1 MSIRLQD
8 GIYIKAPFVGDQK
21 TIVGTG
27 TLFLTKDDIP
37 IQYRANGMPVYE
49 LGTKDSYRWDA
60 PNSQW
65 TLETVDLTG
74 YVPYTG
80 ATSNV
85 NLGEFGILAK
95 TVNTATFWKAIIG
108 EGEYAGPVYA
118 WGNENT
124 LSSMLEGWNIAIG
137 DDAMK
142 NSVYAYENV
151 IIGDKAGE
159 NFEGTYSAIL
169 GNSAGRF
176 ADSDFTSIFGSF
188 AGEEYVGTGSVLFG
202 LSAGRFSTGD
212 NVTAI
217 GGWAADYSDG
227 ERCGYIGYQSG
238 RFSIG
243 TRNTGI
249 GAFTL
254 GRTIGDYNTGVGYEA
269 MQSPIGDSNTG
280 IGAYAGSDFGSISGA
295 EKGYLPE
302 DVDVAGNLINI
313 PAHGFGVAG
322 QLINVKYICSGTTI
336 GSTFTSGQIERFEVV
351 DDDNIKDPYDGITR
365 QGTGTTTLY
374 PQNAF
379 SNVTCIGYRA
389 QPSKSNQITLGNSAV
404 TEVRLGN
411 GDILYPF
418 NTGNFV
424 TIDTEQTITGDKTF
438 TQPITVKLGLAGIP
452 NVAYGADSILFS
464 STAGGLGTISY
475 PNTTQAL
482 NINFP
487 DASGTL
493 ALTSDITTP
502 DLSNYV
508 TLDGDETIT
517 GAKTFTEDIVA
528 KTINSLALFQQGT
541 GSSSSIG
548 IGNFALVSQSAAY
561 VIGVGYQAAEH
572 NTGVLANGVGYKALR
587 LNKGGQSNGMGAR
600 SLENN
605 TGGSSNGFGGS
616 TLTNNTGESATGV
629 GDAALY
635 ANSGNSSSGVGYNA
649 LSYNKGVDAS
659 GLGAYALRYNTGAYC
674 IGVGRDSGTY
684 NQGYNNVFIGYQSG
698 YETTP
703 DMTTAKEILDASTDV
718 NTAQNRITIVGHGFG
733 NTGDYVNLRY
743 NTTGDPMAG
752 TSNDKDYQFDIV
764 DANTLHFS
772 DVYINSIGSGTQ
784 TLTAHEIH
792 NNTFLLGTNTKS
804 TKSNQIVLGDANVTE
819 VVMGNGDVIYPTSV
833 SGNYV
838 TLDTVQTIT
847 GAKTFSNKIYL
858 TNTID
863 NAIEAIGVPGK
874 SGITLDMDGFVSDLV
889 EGTGMRVV
897 GGSGTLGGSIVQV
910 DLTVVRNADFSTQP
924 YTHFG
929 LKSKNKNNIELR
941 AITAAEGASH
951 INSRLQVGYDQ
962 WVTDLANPYTLAVDG
977 TGHFTGNVS
986 ATNLSGTNTGDQT
999 LSGLGGIGGSGSTN
1013 YIPKFTGGNTIGN
1026 SIITDDGAIVNI
1038 GGLLRSGGY
1047 QIQGAVDPPNGVGL
1061 EIVYDTNNDQGIV
1074 QAYNRDLGA
1083 WKNVVM
1089 RGSKVT
1095 LIGFTN
1101 GVDING
1107 VLDAESAIF
1116 SGDVTATDF
1125 ILSGGAVAAQVPT
1138 LNQTVIDQQA
1148 EIQTLKAALIQAN
1161 TQIDLIRTHL
1171 GI

>member
-1 MSIRLQD
+1 MSIKLQD
-8 GIYIKAPFVGDQK
+8 GIYIQAPFVGDQK

-49 LGTKDSYRWDA
+49 LDTKDSYRWDA
-60 PNSQW
+60 LNSQW

-74 YVPYTG
+74 YV
-80 ATSNV
+80 
-85 NLGEFGILAK
+85 
-95 TVNTATFWKAIIG
+95 
-108 EGEYAGPVYA
+108 
-118 WGNENT
+118 
-124 LSSMLEGWNIAIG
+124 
-137 DDAMK
+137 
-142 NSVYAYENV
+142 
-151 IIGDKAGE
+151 
-159 NFEGTYSAIL
+159 
-169 GNSAGRF
+169 
-176 ADSDFTSIFGSF
+176 
-188 AGEEYVGTGSVLFG
+188 
-202 LSAGRFSTGD
+202 
-212 NVTAI
+212 
-217 GGWAADYSDG
+217 
-227 ERCGYIGYQSG
+227 
-238 RFSIG
+238 
-243 TRNTGI
+243 
-249 GAFTL
+249 TL
-254 GRTIGDYNTGVGYEA
+254 GTA
-269 MQSPIGDSNTG
+269 
-280 IGAYAGSDFGSISGA
+280 
-295 EKGYLPE
+295 
-302 DVDVAGNLINI
+302 
-313 PAHGFGVAG
+313 
-322 QLINVKYICSGTTI
+322 
-336 GSTFTSGQIERFEVV
+336 
-351 DDDNIKDPYDGITR
+351 
-365 QGTGTTTLY
+365 
-374 PQNAF
+374 
-379 SNVTCIGYRA
+379 
-389 QPSKSNQITLGNSAV
+389 
-404 TEVRLGN
+404 
-411 GDILYPF
+411 
-418 NTGNFV
+418 
-424 TIDTEQTITGDKTF
+424 QTITGQKTF
-438 TQPITVKLGLAGIP
+438 TKPILKQGLAIDT
-452 NVAYGADSILFS
+452 AYSSETIIATNKAVGGSIFEL
-464 STAGGLGTISY
+464 IY
-475 PNTTQAL
+475 PHNTTPAQ
-482 NINFP
+482 IYFP
-487 DASGTL
+487 VNKGGTV
-493 ALTSDITTP
+493 ALTSDITNP

-508 TLDGDETIT
+508 TLDTAQTII

-674 IGVGRDSGTY
+674 IGVGKDSGTY

-792 NNTFLLGTNTKS
+792 NNTFLLGANTKS

-838 TLDTVQTIT
+838 TLDTAQTIT
-847 GAKTFSNKIYL
+847 GIKTFTQKINASSIQIENQDEDGVNIGQSELVYSSN
-858 TNTID
+858 
-863 NAIEAIGVPGK
+863 
-874 SGITLDMDGFVSDLV
+874 
-889 EGTGMRVV
+889 
-897 GGSGTLGGSIVQV
+897 GGDS
-910 DLTVVRNADFSTQP
+910 
-924 YTHFG
+924 
-929 LKSKNKNNIELR
+929 
-941 AITAAEGASH
+941 
-951 INSRLQVGYDQ
+951 NSRLTWGSLIVQNNDNRSVR
-962 WVTDLANPYTLAVDG
+962 
-977 TGHFTGNVS
+977 VS
-986 ATNLSGTNTGDQT
+986 ADRITMNDDASNVILFCEAATASRTILLPDASGTVA
-999 LSGLGGIGGSGSTN
+999 LGSGSTN
-1013 YIPKFTGGNTIGN
+1013 YIPKFTAAGHTIGN
-1026 SIITDDGAIVNI
+1026 SVIHNS
-1038 GGLLRSGGY
+1038 SGGN
-1047 QIQGAVDPPNGVGL
+1047 ITIGSTSSPEKFAVNGNIAIPRDNSYYFLESISGTKRAGISSTAGQYGNLSFNGL
-1061 EIVYDTNNDQGIV
+1061 VFFTANDF
-1074 QAYNRDLGA
+1074 
-1083 WKNVVM
+1083 
-1089 RGSKVT
+1089 VT
-1095 LIGFTN
+1095 PSMCI
-1101 GVDING
+1101 
-1107 VLDAESAIF
+1107 
-1116 SGDVTATDF
+1116 SGDNGNVGIGTTSPNRKLDVANSVNGEAIRISSLYTGSEHSVSVPYGSFEVYSADGSGSGAGVRGAFRVYSPDTGGGAGEIGIDCTASNGNPMEAIRIQQGGNVGIGTTNPSQKLDVAGSLRLTNSSDGISTGQILNQIEFYGSDNSGIGPSVKAYIQTISKDQYGGAYHLKFGTSLFGEVASDRMIILDTGNVGIGTTNPGAKLDVAGDVRANDF
-1125 ILSGGAVAAQVPT
+1125 VLSGGAVAAQEVPA